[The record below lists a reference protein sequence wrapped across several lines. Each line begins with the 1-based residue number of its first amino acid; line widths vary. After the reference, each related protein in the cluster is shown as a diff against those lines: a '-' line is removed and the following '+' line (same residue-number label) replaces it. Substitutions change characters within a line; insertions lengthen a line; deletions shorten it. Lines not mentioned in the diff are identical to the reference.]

1 MFKAIKAYFVEKFT
15 GQGIA
20 ALVGFAVAALVL

>member
-1 MFKAIKAYFVEKFT
+1 MWKAVKAYFVEKFR
-15 GQGIA
+15 GQSVA